1 MRLRDLKTGESGR
14 ITVVGGQGALRQHFL
29 DMGVVPGAEIKLMK
43 LAPMG
48 DPMEF
53 RIHGYEL
60 TLRLADAEKIE
71 IEPVNIPEENA
82 AEGEPAEKTK
92 AKHPGLGEGG
102 IYHVKADGN
111 PLPMVQRLHLHLP
124 EIKTA
129 AKRPCLISLPGP
141 ISTWGISPELR
152 LTEKTVSS
160 KVIPK
165 HWLRI
170 FREFIPCRRTR
181 VRKS

>member
-111 PLPMVQRLHLHLP
+111 PLPDGTTITFALAGNQNCG
-124 EIKTA
+124 KTT
-129 AKRPCLISLPGP
+129 LFNQLTGSN
-141 ISTWGISPELR
+141 STWGISPELR

-170 FREFIPCRRTR
+170 FREFIPCHRTR